1 MAKHFI
7 FAGLVLP
14 AEVPRYVGIM
24 NVLVHLSRREG
35 LPRALA
41 QALAAARPIV
51 AYDCDGAGEI
61 CLEDETGFLLQPG
74 DLSGLTERLVQL
86 VRAGALR
93 ERLGRRGQQ
102 LVKQWFPIE
111 RMVDELYALYLRLMK
126 KKQ

>member
-1 MAKHFI
+1 
-7 FAGLVLP
+7 
-14 AEVPRYVGIM
+14 
-24 NVLVHLSRREG
+24 
-35 LPRALA
+35 
-41 QALAAARPIV
+41 QALAAARPVV

-74 DLSGLTERLVQL
+74 DLCGLTERLLQL
-86 VRAGALR
+86 VRDGALR

-111 RMVDELYALYLRLMK
+111 RMVDELYALYFRLMK